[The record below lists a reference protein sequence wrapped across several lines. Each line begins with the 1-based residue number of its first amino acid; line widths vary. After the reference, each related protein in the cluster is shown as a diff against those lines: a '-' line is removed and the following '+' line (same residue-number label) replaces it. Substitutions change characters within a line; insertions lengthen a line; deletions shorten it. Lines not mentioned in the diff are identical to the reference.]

1 MGLRAR
7 REVEEMDTDSV
18 KTQPH
23 FHGGGLKVIGFP
35 EESLR
40 KSTH

>member
-1 MGLRAR
+1 MGFRAQR
-7 REVEEMDTDSV
+7 GVEEMDTGSV
-18 KTQPH
+18 KTQPY